1 MLRTQLRGS
10 EVLRQRAMLGGMPG
24 RALASQGASGTT
36 RTEPAPVPAFGVV
49 RSPRLRYLLGVF
61 SLAAVYYGAA
71 HLGYALEFAGPVAAV
86 VWFPV
91 GVGIAF
97 LWLGGLRL
105 WPGVLIGDLL
115 VNNYS
120 ALPLGSALGQ
130 TCGNV
135 LEVIVATVLL
145 RRLVPRGSPLASI
158 SRLGR
163 MVAAIAVGAAGSATV
178 GTLSLRLGHVV
189 TTDSVPNVW
198 RTWWLGDASGALV
211 VVPFALA
218 WYRLPRQARWW
229 NERALEA
236 TLLIVAVVGLNEV
249 ALHSERPLTYLVF
262 PALIWAALRFGQRGA
277 TLAIVVTVGFT
288 VWNTTHYVGP
298 FVFHSISH
306 TVLSTQLYIAVSALS
321 TLCLAAVA
329 SEREELARRL
339 GASRARLVE
348 ATDTERRRLEHNLHD
363 GAQQRLTA
371 LAVHLGLAS
380 ERTREA
386 PEQAAAAFEDAEAEL
401 SLAI

>member
-36 RTEPAPVPAFGVV
+36 RTEPAPLPAFGVV

-71 HLGYALEFAGPVAAV
+71 HLGYAFEFAGPVAAIL
-86 VWFPV
+86 WLPA

-97 LWLGGLRL
+97 LWVGGLRL

-135 LEVIVATVLL
+135 LEVVVATALL
-145 RRLVPRGSPLASI
+145 RRLVPHGSPLASVG
-158 SRLGR
+158 RLGR
-163 MVAAIAVGAAGSATV
+163 MLVAVAAGTAVSALV
-178 GTLSLRLGHVV
+178 GTLSLRLGEVV
-189 TTDSVPNVW
+189 MTGSMTKVW

-211 VVPFALA
+211 VVPLALA
-218 WYRLPRQARWW
+218 WYRVPWRRWW
-229 NERALEA
+229 NQRALEG
-236 TLLIVAVVGLNEV
+236 TLLGAAVIALNEV
-249 ALHSERPLTYLVF
+249 ALHGERPLTYLVF
-262 PALIWAALRFGQRGA
+262 PALIWAALRFREQGA
-277 TLAIVVTVGFT
+277 TLAVAVTVGFT

-306 TVLSTQLYIAVSALS
+306 TVLSTQLYIAVTAIT
-321 TLCLAAVA
+321 TLCLAAVV
-329 SEREELARRL
+329 SEREQLAERL

-348 ATDTERRRLEHNLHD
+348 ASDTERRRLEHNLHD

-371 LAVHLGLAS
+371 VAVRLGMAADRARDAH
-380 ERTREA
+380 EEGA
-386 PEQAAAAFEDAEAEL
+386 PAL
-401 SLAI
+401 